1 MKSRGGPGG
10 KRFPPG
16 DSGGVPRGDPF
27 YQTPLATNHAEEG
40 QKSPGVRGIPPG
52 DPLGVIYGGFRGP
65 FGGIPWGNPPGGS
78 QGVTFCDFLFW
89 VFVSFFSSVFGKTD
103 PG

>member
-1 MKSRGGPGG
+1 MWFWVTALLRYGSR
-10 KRFPPG
+10 RLI
-16 DSGGVPRGDPF
+16 VYLVLYRN
-27 YQTPLATNHAEEG
+27 QHTQEG
-40 QKSPGVRGIPPG
+40 HKSPGVRWIHLG

-78 QGVTFCDFLFW
+78 QGVTFVTFSSGFLTVFW
-89 VFVSFFSSVFGKTD
+89 SVFGKTD